1 MKKYLILSLCVA
13 AMMTGCKGGQTTS
26 DADVDSAEIDSTAVE
41 TAVEAEEVE
50 VLMPSFIYY
59 FNKDNMQVVYWT
71 LHDAPEKPADDDEY
85 KDWYNEALRSWKEQD
100 MLLRNADKYN
110 RMYVSGDRYIKVK
123 FLEERYINPDGE
135 LYSMG
140 QLHCA
145 TMPSAGLRYTFA
157 DPQEKLKSSEW
168 GELYLLVAEEYLQ
181 TREIMPVKTN
191 IWSSTRSD
199 KPFPKEVVKQLE
211 EEYGMKAQRS
221 HISALLGE
229 RYKYGTVQFKAKD
242 DKALALE
249 VITEGDK
256 VYSYPVEGYY
266 EPGYGHMWN
275 VDDEGIYLPS
285 DITMAF
291 DGPEGPELCYI
302 HHAPESCTTG
312 HIYIRDGKLVKADQS
327 CYYVNIDEGYAKPL
341 WKEDKEKYVKAIV
354 EYDPEYKNYDLNCWA
369 YIDIDKDGTDEIW
382 LKSYDPQVGA
392 ILSIKDTPTVLCTT
406 DSKIQASLYQGA
418 ILVSGSCGG
427 PCIYT
432 QIITMKNS
440 KKVATLEYTACE
452 GEVDT
457 YTCDGEEISEEVAL
471 NFKSNALK
479 KEHDR
484 WPTFHSS
491 NN

>member
-211 EEYGMKAQRS
+211 EESEITRFF
-221 HISALLGE
+221 IS
-229 RYKYGTVQFKAKD
+229 
-242 DKALALE
+242 
-249 VITEGDK
+249 
-256 VYSYPVEGYY
+256 
-266 EPGYGHMWN
+266 
-275 VDDEGIYLPS
+275 LP
-285 DITMAF
+285 I
-291 DGPEGPELCYI
+291 
-302 HHAPESCTTG
+302 
-312 HIYIRDGKLVKADQS
+312 
-327 CYYVNIDEGYAKPL
+327 
-341 WKEDKEKYVKAIV
+341 
-354 EYDPEYKNYDLNCWA
+354 
-369 YIDIDKDGTDEIW
+369 
-382 LKSYDPQVGA
+382 
-392 ILSIKDTPTVLCTT
+392 
-406 DSKIQASLYQGA
+406 
-418 ILVSGSCGG
+418 
-427 PCIYT
+427 
-432 QIITMKNS
+432 
-440 KKVATLEYTACE
+440 
-452 GEVDT
+452 
-457 YTCDGEEISEEVAL
+457 
-471 NFKSNALK
+471 
-479 KEHDR
+479 
-484 WPTFHSS
+484 
-491 NN
+491 